1 MFVRPKFLV
10 DTSTVTWRAWPP
22 GAGPCGSKR
31 RHPCRLRFRSST
43 SLTPMTH
50 FVFHP
55 QQNPFASPPSRQRK
69 MCCFCHP
76 VGRSLFL
83 SPAEVDDSGSR
94 DGRHSPRANIP
105 REGAGRERDGKTG
118 FCRGRSRAHTL
129 LSFFFSLRTR
139 PCRRFKAA
147 MRPSCAAASRRFSQP
162 ALLPLTCTQKPEK
175 LACKMPTGLHRCH
188 DPLDMTARHDCA
200 SIRLASL
207 SCPITLSRPATE
219 GWMEKRQKCVI
230 PHTRIPGF

>member
-10 DTSTVTWRAWPP
+10 GTSTVTWRAWPP
-22 GAGPCGSKR
+22 GLGPCGSKR

-50 FVFHP
+50 FAFHP

-69 MCCFCHP
+69 VCFFCHP
-76 VGRSLFL
+76 VGGFLLL

-105 REGAGRERDGKTG
+105 WEGAGK
-118 FCRGRSRAHTL
+118 RGMAKLVFAVAEVGRTLFFPFFFHCAHAPVGDSRQRCVLRSR
-129 LSFFFSLRTR
+129 FS
-139 PCRRFKAA
+139 
-147 MRPSCAAASRRFSQP
+147 M
-162 ALLPLTCTQKPEK
+162 LLP
-175 LACKMPTGLHRCH
+175 ACSSASHVRRNPKSLHAEMPTGLHRCH
-188 DPLDMTARHDCA
+188 DPLDMTERHDCA

-207 SCPITLSRPATE
+207 SCPITLSRRPVTKGRRE
-219 GWMEKRQKCVI
+219 GEKAEMCDS
-230 PHTRIPGF
+230 TRL

>member
-10 DTSTVTWRAWPP
+10 GTSTVTWRAWPP
-22 GAGPCGSKR
+22 GLGPCGSKR

-69 MCCFCHP
+69 VCFFCHP
-76 VGRSLFL
+76 VGRFLLL

-105 REGAGRERDGKTG
+105 WEGAGKREMAKLV
-118 FCRGRSRAHTL
+118 FAVAEVGRTL
-129 LSFFFSLRTR
+129 FFPFFFSLRTR

-147 MRPSCAAASRRFSQP
+147 MRPAQPLLDASPS
-162 ALLPLTCTQKPEK
+162 LLFCLTCTQKPEK

-188 DPLDMTARHDCA
+188 DPLDMTERHDCA

-207 SCPITLSRPATE
+207 SCPIALSRRPVTK
-219 GWMEKRQKCVI
+219 GGRKGRNV
-230 PHTRIPGF
+230 